1 MRHLP
6 ALSPL
11 AGALALALSLPAL
24 AEPAPAA
31 ADLDAVR
38 VYGQAQGYNVDAT
51 RTATKTTTA
60 LRDVPQAVTII
71 TEDLIDDQA
80 MTSMAD
86 VVRYVPGV
94 GMAQGEGHRDAPIF
108 RGNVSTSDFF
118 IDGIRDD
125 VQYLRDLYNVE
136 HIEVLKGAN
145 SMIFGRGGSGG
156 IINRVTKQ
164 ANWLAHDELEFQFGS
179 HGRRRG
185 VADFGRPISPD
196 AAFRVVALYENS
208 DTFRDH
214 VEIERFGINPTFAV
228 RFGENT
234 TATFGYEYFRDDRT
248 TDRGVPSFQLRPLAV
263 DVETFFGDPE
273 LSFSDFESHAFTATV
288 EHEFGNGMTLRNATR
303 IASYDKFYQNVYP
316 GAPSIVGGQ
325 RNLPT
330 VNADRTHLFL
340 SAYNSGTDR
349 ENFFNQTDLVKVF
362 EGKVRHTV
370 LVGAEIGRQETDN
383 LRVNGFFASPDVRPC
398 IASATAVVVTNTVC
412 VPLAN
417 ADGPVAVTF
426 PQTAPGLDNTGTADI
441 ASVYIQDQ
449 IEFSPQWQA
458 IIGARWDRF
467 ALDFTNNRANGG
479 TGERLETG
487 DDLFSP
493 RVGLIYKPSEPVSIY
508 TSYSVAYTPRAGEQ
522 LNGLAANTRTTAPEK
537 FENLEVGAKW
547 DIRPDLS
554 ATIAAYRLDRTNV
567 VVVNPFNARESIL
580 IDGQQTEGVELGIA
594 GRVTEA
600 WTVMGGYAYQEG
612 YTLSTVDPGGPSA
625 GFIDGQLAQL
635 PHHSAS
641 LWNRYDF
648 NPMWGVALGAV
659 YRDEVFATTSNSV
672 VLPSF
677 TRVDAAVYLTL
688 SDSVRMQL
696 NVENLF
702 DETYYASAHTN
713 DNILPGAPRSV
724 YLGVNLSF

>member
-1 MRHLP
+1 MLRTP
-6 ALSPL
+6 SLSPL
-11 AGALALALSLPAL
+11 AGALLLALSLPAL
-24 AEPAPAA
+24 AEPAAA
-31 ADLDAVR
+31 ATDLDAVR

-51 RTATKTTTA
+51 RTATKTTTP

-118 IDGIRDD
+118 VDGIRDD

-156 IINRVTKQ
+156 VINRVTKQ
-164 ANWLAHDELEFQFGS
+164 ANWLAHDELELQFGS

-185 VADFGRPISPD
+185 VADFGRPVSPT

-214 VEIERFGINPTFAV
+214 AEIERFGINPTFAM

-248 TDRGVPSFQLRPLAV
+248 TDRGVPSYQLRPLAV

-316 GAPSIVGGQ
+316 GAVTS
-325 RNLPT
+325 
-330 VNADRTHLFL
+330 DRQFL
-340 SAYNSGTDR
+340 ALQAYNSGTDR

-362 EGKVRHTV
+362 EGAVRHTV

-383 LRVNGFFASPDVRPC
+383 VRVSGVFPAAVSPCSPTR
-398 IASATAVVVTNTVC
+398 AVSNIDC
-412 VPLAN
+412 VPVAN
-417 ADGPVAVTF
+417 PRRISPVSFAAATS
-426 PQTAPGLDNTGTADI
+426 PDNTGTADI

-458 IIGARWDRF
+458 IVGARWDRF
-467 ALDFTNNRANGG
+467 ALDYTNNRANNN
-479 TGERLETG
+479 TGQRLETG

-493 RVGLIYKPSEPVSIY
+493 RVGLIYKPAEPVSIY
-508 TSYSVAYTPRAGEQ
+508 ASYSVAYTPRAGEQ
-522 LNGLAANTRTTAPEK
+522 LNGLSFDNRAFAPEK
-537 FENLEVGAKW
+537 FKNLEIGAKW

-554 ATIAAYRLDRTNV
+554 ATAAAYRLDRTNV
-567 VVVNPFNARESIL
+567 VVVSPSNALNSQL

-612 YTLSTVDPGGPSA
+612 YTLSTVNA
-625 GFIDGQLAQL
+625 GTPTAAIVDGQLAQL

-641 LWNRYDF
+641 LWNRYDI

-659 YRDEVFATTSNSV
+659 YRDEVFATTSNTV

-702 DETYYASAHTN
+702 DKTYYASAHTN